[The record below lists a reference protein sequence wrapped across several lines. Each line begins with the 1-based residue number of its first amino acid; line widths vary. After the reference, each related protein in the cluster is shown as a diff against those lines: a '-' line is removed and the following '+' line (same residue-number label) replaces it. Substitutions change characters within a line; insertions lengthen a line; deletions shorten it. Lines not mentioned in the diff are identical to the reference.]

1 MKART
6 VKNRINRY
14 VKEFAEKKIPKAFN
28 SSRDRREWVRAIVK
42 AQIYAMLGPHRE
54 E

>member
-6 VKNRINRY
+6 VKKLIHRH
-14 VKEFAEKKIPKAFN
+14 VKELAEKIPKAFN
-28 SSRDRREWVRAIVK
+28 SSRDRREWVRAIAK
-42 AQIYAMLGPHRE
+42 SQIYAMLGPHRE